1 MKRSQRIITLVLG
14 VLLWSSLACGLAG
27 INEVRGSERMGEQE
41 FAVAGFDKV
50 NFNTIGELTIAI
62 GQEETLRVVAEDNL
76 LKYFKAEVRGDTL
89 YIDSQENVN
98 LRPMRPVKFSLTVK
112 SLEAV
117 AVNGSGDLAVVDDI
131 EADNFSAAING
142 SGNVALAE
150 VAAPT
155 VKLTVAGS
163 GDLKTSALEADATLT
178 AKIAGSGNIVATEMR
193 APDVSFTTNGSG
205 DLKVDWIA
213 ADTLTLHI
221 ASSGQLTING
231 GEVVR
236 QTITLAG
243 SGDYQA
249 QGMSSASAEVRST
262 GSGDARFRVA
272 EQLTAHL
279 SGSGDIRYIGKPTVH
294 QTVTGSGRVAPIK
307 D

>member
-1 MKRSQRIITLVLG
+1 M
-14 VLLWSSLACGLAG
+14 LLWSSLACGLAG
-27 INEVRGSERMGEQE
+27 IQEVYGSERMGEQE

-62 GQEETLRVVAEDNL
+62 GKEETLRLVAEDNL

-98 LRPMRPVKFSLTVK
+98 LRPMRPVEFFLTVK

-117 AVNGSGDLAVVDDI
+117 EVNGSGDITVVDDV
-131 EADNFSAAING
+131 ESDDFSAAING
-142 SGNVALAE
+142 SGNITLAE
-150 VAAPT
+150 VEAPT
-155 VKLTVAGS
+155 VNLTVAGS
-163 GDLKTSALEADATLT
+163 GDLKTSTLEADTLT

-193 APDVSFTTNGSG
+193 APDVKLTTDGSG
-205 DLKVDWIA
+205 DLKVDRIE
-213 ADTLTLHI
+213 ADTLTTHI

-236 QTITLAG
+236 QTIKIAG

-249 QGMSSASAEVRST
+249 QGMSSEAADVRST
-262 GSGDARFRVA
+262 SSGEARFRVTK
-272 EQLTAHL
+272 ELTAHI
-279 SGSGDIRYIGKPTVH
+279 SGSGDIRYIGEPTVN

>member
-1 MKRSQRIITLVLG
+1 MKQSQRIILLVLG

-27 INEVRGSERMGEQE
+27 SNEVRGSERMEEQK

-50 NFNTIGELTIAI
+50 NFNTIGELTITI

-117 AVNGSGDLAVVDDI
+117 AVNGSGDIAVVDDI
-131 EADNFSAAING
+131 ESDDFSAAING
-142 SGNVALAE
+142 SGNITLAK

-163 GDLKTSALEADATLT
+163 GDLKASTVGADTLT
-178 AKIAGSGNIVATEMR
+178 AKIAGSGNIGATEMR

-249 QGMSSASAEVRST
+249 QGMSSETAEVRST
-262 GSGDARFRVA
+262 GSGEARFKVT

-279 SGSGDIRYIGKPTVH
+279 SGSGDIRYIGEPTVN
-294 QTVTGSGRVAPIK
+294 QTVTGSGRLAPIK